1 MYYWGVLLKQK
12 FRIMKTTVLL
22 LLISLPFFAQ
32 HKEQVPKTIEIY
44 NHTMGVREI
53 LPTKIIEIY
62 EDRIETYNVNF
73 GIKELTPNEVI
84 IDNKVYDIR
93 FGIQDILPKKEI
105 VVEEIEIIED

>member
-1 MYYWGVLLKQK
+1 
-12 FRIMKTTVLL
+12 MKNLTTILL
-22 LLISLPFFAQ
+22 LLISLPSFAQ

-44 NHTMGVREI
+44 NYTMGVREI

-84 IDNKVYDIR
+84 IDNKVYEVNS
-93 FGIQDILPKKEI
+93 GIQELFPSK
-105 VVEEIEIIED
+105 EIEIIED

>member
-1 MYYWGVLLKQK
+1 
-12 FRIMKTTVLL
+12 MKNLTTVLL

-53 LPTKIIEIY
+53 LPTKIIEVY

-84 IDNKVYDIR
+84 IDNKVYKVNN
-93 FGIQDILPKKEI
+93 GIQELFPSKEI
-105 VVEEIEIIED
+105 EVIED